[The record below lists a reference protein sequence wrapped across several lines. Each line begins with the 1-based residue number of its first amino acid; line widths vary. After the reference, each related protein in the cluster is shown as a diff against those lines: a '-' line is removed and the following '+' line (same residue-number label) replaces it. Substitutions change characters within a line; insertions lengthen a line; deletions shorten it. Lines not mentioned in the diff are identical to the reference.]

1 LIHSKFKQFLS
12 RRLVLGISIAHTSSC
27 DWWQK
32 MENSNNSHQDVSTLY
47 AHPQETKRMCWQ
59 RVGHDVDK
67 PPGLVKGQEMCHDS
81 GEAALQLCA

>member
-1 LIHSKFKQFLS
+1 
-12 RRLVLGISIAHTSSC
+12 
-27 DWWQK
+27 

-67 PPGLVKGQEMCHDS
+67 PSGLVKGQEMRQWRS
-81 GEAALQLCA
+81 RTAALCIGSLPTLDFK